1 MDKKVSYSYDKEVDV
16 LYISFSPGE
25 KATTAVELNDN
36 ILLRFNR
43 AEKRA
48 IGLTLMDFSVLVQLT
63 NLGPRSFPLSGLKEL
78 EPDWQDTVIEIITK
92 PPVSKILKVS
102 VYTPSLNETMP
113 ITLVEKPPISLAIIK
128 RLHDLAST

>member
-1 MDKKVSYSYDKEVDV
+1 MNTEPTYFYDKEVDV

-63 NLGPRSFPLSGLKEL
+63 NLGPRSFPLSGLSDL
-78 EPDWQDTVIEIITK
+78 EPEWQETVIDIITR
-92 PPVSKILKVS
+92 PPVSQILKVS
-102 VYTPSLNETMP
+102 VYTPSLSETVP
-113 ITLVEKPPISLAIIK
+113 IALVETPPIPLA
-128 RLHDLAST
+128 A

>member
-1 MDKKVSYSYDKEVDV
+1 MNNPVYSYDKEADV
-16 LYISFSPGE
+16 LYISFSPSE

-43 AEKRA
+43 AERRA

-63 NLGPRSFPLSGLKEL
+63 NLGPRNFPLTGLNDL

-92 PPVSKILKVS
+92 PPVSQILKVS
-102 VYTPSLNETMP
+102 VYTPSLAESVP
-113 ITLVEKPPISLAIIK
+113 IALVEKPLVPLA
-128 RLHDLAST
+128 AWYTEA

>member
-1 MDKKVSYSYDKEVDV
+1 MNKKMTYSYDKAADV

-48 IGLTLMDFSVLVQLT
+48 VGLTLMEFSVLIQFT
-63 NLGPRSFPLSGLKEL
+63 DLGPRSFPLVGLGEL
-78 EPDWQDTVIEIITK
+78 EPDWRETVIEIITK
-92 PPVSKILKVS
+92 PPVNDILKVS
-102 VYTPSLNETMP
+102 VYTPSLAEAVP
-113 ITLVEKPPISLAIIK
+113 ITLIEKPPIPLVS
-128 RLHDLAST
+128 

>member
-1 MDKKVSYSYDKEVDV
+1 MSQEPQFSYDKEADV
-16 LYISFSPGE
+16 LYVAFSPGE

-48 IGLTLMDFSVLVQLT
+48 VGLTLMDFSVLVQLT
-63 NLGPRSFPLSGLKEL
+63 HLGPRSFPLSGLKDL

-92 PPVSKILKVS
+92 PPVNQILKVS
-102 VYTPSLNETMP
+102 TYTPSLARSIPIASVERMP
-113 ITLVEKPPISLAIIK
+113 IPLAV
-128 RLHDLAST
+128 

>member
-1 MDKKVSYSYDKEVDV
+1 MNKEPIYSYDKEVDV
-16 LYISFSPGE
+16 LYISFSSGE

-63 NLGPRSFPLSGLKEL
+63 NFGPRSFPLSGLSEL
-78 EPDWQDTVIEIITK
+78 ETDWQDTVVEIITK
-92 PPVSKILKVS
+92 PPVNQILKVS
-102 VYTPSLNETMP
+102 VYTPSLAEAVP
-113 ITLVEKPPISLAIIK
+113 IALVEKLPASLA
-128 RLHDLAST
+128 A

>member
-1 MDKKVSYSYDKEVDV
+1 MEMPTYSYDKEADV

-36 ILLRFNR
+36 ILLRFNY

-63 NLGPRSFPLSGLKEL
+63 ELGPRSFPLSGLSEL
-78 EPDWQDTVIEIITK
+78 EPEWQETVIAIITR
-92 PPVSKILKVS
+92 PPVNQILKIS
-102 VYTPSLNETMP
+102 SYTPSLGETIP
-113 ITLVEKPPISLAIIK
+113 ITSVEKPPIPFA
-128 RLHDLAST
+128 A

>member
-1 MDKKVSYSYDKEVDV
+1 MSQEPIYNYDKEADV

-63 NLGPRSFPLSGLKEL
+63 HLGPRSFPLSGLSEL
-78 EPDWQDTVIEIITK
+78 EPDWQEMVIEMITK
-92 PPVSKILKVS
+92 PPVNRILKMS
-102 VYTPSLNETMP
+102 AYTPRLAETVP
-113 ITLVEKPPISLAIIK
+113 ITLVEKPPLSIAV
-128 RLHDLAST
+128 

>member
-1 MDKKVSYSYDKEVDV
+1 MTLPTYSYDKEADV

-63 NLGPRSFPLSGLKEL
+63 ELGPRSFPLNGLGEL
-78 EPDWQDTVIEIITK
+78 EPEWQEAVIEIITK
-92 PPVSKILKVS
+92 PPVNQILKVS
-102 VYTPSLNETMP
+102 TYTPSLAEAVP
-113 ITLVEKPPISLAIIK
+113 ITSVEKPPIPLAV
-128 RLHDLAST
+128 

>member
-1 MDKKVSYSYDKEVDV
+1 MKQKPTYSYDKEADV

-25 KATTAVELNDN
+25 KPTAAVELNDN

-63 NLGPRSFPLSGLKEL
+63 RWGPRNFPLSGLKDLEL
-78 EPDWQDTVIEIITK
+78 EWQETVLQIITTT
-92 PPVSKILKVS
+92 PVNQILKVS
-102 VYTPSLNETMP
+102 SYAPSPAETVP
-113 ITLVEKPPISLAIIK
+113 ITSVVRPPIAV
-128 RLHDLAST
+128 AN